1 MRKIVNTQARGA
13 RKIRRRAV
21 LDSKIAHHSFLP
33 EFFSSLLGDSNPCF
47 RRERASFSHLIV
59 LAALGNKKLGPDW
72 SEKRGRGKSEYVM
85 ARKGDIGPY
94 SPENVECLTNTQNH
108 QARHPNGSVARGEIK
123 STLTEKQ
130 AKEIYLAT
138 DKLKNLAQRYSV
150 GITTIES
157 IKRGRTWKHV
167 TSSLGQA
174 HKNKVGRPRKDK
186 ISRRRKKRKIG
197 IPFYTTE
204 SEKEAL
210 C

>member
-1 MRKIVNTQARGA
+1 M
-13 RKIRRRAV
+13 
-21 LDSKIAHHSFLP
+21 S
-33 EFFSSLLGDSNPCF
+33 
-47 RRERASFSHLIV
+47 
-59 LAALGNKKLGPDW
+59 
-72 SEKRGRGKSEYVM
+72 Y
-85 ARKGDIGPY
+85 
-94 SPENVECLTNTQNH
+94 
-108 QARHPNGSVARGEIK
+108 HPNGSVARGEIK

-150 GITTIES
+150 GITAIES

-167 TSSLGQA
+167 TTSLGQA

-204 SEKEAL
+204 SEKDAL

>member
-1 MRKIVNTQARGA
+1 M
-13 RKIRRRAV
+13 
-21 LDSKIAHHSFLP
+21 
-33 EFFSSLLGDSNPCF
+33 
-47 RRERASFSHLIV
+47 IV

-108 QARHPNGSVARGEIK
+108 QARHPNGSVARGEIE
-123 STLTEKQ
+123 STLIEKQ
-130 AKEIYLAT
+130 VKEIYLAT

-150 GITTIES
+150 GITAIES

>member
-1 MRKIVNTQARGA
+1 MTWR
-13 RKIRRRAV
+13 
-21 LDSKIAHHSFLP
+21 S
-33 EFFSSLLGDSNPCF
+33 LGDSNPCF
-47 RRERASFSHLIV
+47 RRERASFSYLIV

-72 SEKRGRGKSEYVM
+72 LEKRGRGKSEYVM

-150 GITTIES
+150 GITAIES

>member
-1 MRKIVNTQARGA
+1 MTWR
-13 RKIRRRAV
+13 
-21 LDSKIAHHSFLP
+21 S
-33 EFFSSLLGDSNPCF
+33 LGDSNPCF
-47 RRERASFSHLIV
+47 RRERASFSYLIV

-72 SEKRGRGKSEYVM
+72 LEKRGRGKSEYVM
-85 ARKGDIGPY
+85 ARKGDIGPC

-150 GITTIES
+150 GITAIES

-210 C
+210 F

>member
-1 MRKIVNTQARGA
+1 MA
-13 RKIRRRAV
+13 
-21 LDSKIAHHSFLP
+21 LP
-33 EFFSSLLGDSNPCF
+33 RDSNPCF

-108 QARHPNGSVARGEIK
+108 QARHPNGSVARGEIE
-123 STLTEKQ
+123 STLIEKQ
-130 AKEIYLAT
+130 VKEIYLAT

-150 GITTIES
+150 GITAIES